1 MKRESGIT
9 LVILTVTIIVMMI
22 ITAIT
27 VSHISGEYK
36 VSLNAQENQNKK
48 FNNQLSGTEENINE
62 LDTTWKNI
70 TQKKQ
75 VDNELV
81 FNETTNELSR

>member
-36 VSLNAQENQNKK
+36 VSLNAQENQN
-48 FNNQLSGTEENINE
+48 
-62 LDTTWKNI
+62 
-70 TQKKQ
+70 
-75 VDNELV
+75 
-81 FNETTNELSR
+81 